1 MAPVKKAPRERRMLG
16 ATAAPCAYDG
26 GSCQLQSDRYTQHC
40 EAKRLYMIG
49 ILFTQCLAREFK
61 FSVYMGKIVV
71 NGNQ

>member
-1 MAPVKKAPRERRMLG
+1 MAPVKKALRERRMLG
-16 ATAAPCAYDG
+16 ATTAPCAYDG
-26 GSCQLQSDRYTQHC
+26 GSCHLQSDRYTQHC